1 MLFERVVAKSNG
13 AQEITDPDILDLDNG
28 SDEDSIKNLPVSPV
42 KQPAYNGAEHQARL
56 AELQMATQKGAS
68 N

>member
-28 SDEDSIKNLPVSPV
+28 SDEDSIGNLPVNSPA
-42 KQPAYNGAEHQARL
+42 KQPANSGAE
-56 AELQMATQKGAS
+56 
-68 N
+68 